1 MAAMNR
7 NPIASIGSPIQKY
20 LETVHACYRD
30 LDEGEVASYIP
41 ELFEAD
47 PHWFGICI
55 ATSDGQIYEVG
66 ESRRAF
72 TIQSI
77 SKPFVYGMAMEDRGV
92 EHVLAKIGLEP
103 SGDAFNSISLH
114 PETGCPL
121 NPMINAGAITTT
133 SLVGG
138 ATAGAEGVPR
148 MRRILETFAR
158 YVAHEVAVDEEV
170 YRSESDTG
178 HRNRAIGYML
188 RSFEIIEEDPM
199 SSVDD
204 YFHQCSISVDC
215 RDLAVMGATLAN
227 GGVNP
232 LSGVRALDA
241 RHVESVLSVM
251 TSCGMYDYAGE
262 WIYRV
267 GMPAKSGVAG
277 GIVAVLPGQLGIGVY
292 SPPLD
297 ERGNS
302 VRGIRV
308 CRDLSRELGLHFLRA
323 PRTSRST
330 IRSVYDA
337 TRVNSKRLRSGEAA
351 KALESHGDRI
361 RIVEL
366 QGELS
371 FASAEIVVRKA
382 IEEVEEV
389 DYVVVD
395 LRRVLSVDA
404 PSARLFAELREGF
417 RDAGKELAFSVGPHA
432 DALVVALEKRE
443 AERAANSNE
452 SPSPGVFRDLDVALE
467 WCEERL
473 LRAVLG
479 DEGRGERL
487 SISEL
492 DLCRGLDAAQLAILD
507 EVLEGRNFAPGE
519 YLVRRGDPADAIYLI
534 ARGEVS
540 VGIQLENG
548 ERTRVATLSA
558 GMTLGETAIVTR
570 GRRTA
575 DVYADGEV
583 ECFVLSLAKFDE
595 LDVRDPSLKIALMSN
610 LLGHLSKMVGKLTNQ
625 VAELSK

>member
-1 MAAMNR
+1 MNR

-77 SKPFVYGMAMEDRGV
+77 SKPFVYGMAMEDCGV

-133 SLVGG
+133 SLVGS

-148 MRRILETFAR
+148 MRRILETFER

-170 YRSESDTG
+170 YRSESATG

-188 RSFEIIEEDPM
+188 RNFKIIEEDPM
-199 SSVDD
+199 PSLDD
-204 YFHQCSISVDC
+204 YFRQCSISADC

-241 RHVESVLSVM
+241 RHVENVLSVM

-277 GIVAVLPGQLGIGVY
+277 GILAVLPGQLGIGVY

-297 ERGNS
+297 
-302 VRGIRV
+302 
-308 CRDLSRELGLHFLRA
+308 
-323 PRTSRST
+323 
-330 IRSVYDA
+330 
-337 TRVNSKRLRSGEAA
+337 
-351 KALESHGDRI
+351 
-361 RIVEL
+361 
-366 QGELS
+366 
-371 FASAEIVVRKA
+371 
-382 IEEVEEV
+382 
-389 DYVVVD
+389 
-395 LRRVLSVDA
+395 
-404 PSARLFAELREGF
+404 
-417 RDAGKELAFSVGPHA
+417 
-432 DALVVALEKRE
+432 
-443 AERAANSNE
+443 
-452 SPSPGVFRDLDVALE
+452 
-467 WCEERL
+467 
-473 LRAVLG
+473 
-479 DEGRGERL
+479 
-487 SISEL
+487 
-492 DLCRGLDAAQLAILD
+492 
-507 EVLEGRNFAPGE
+507 
-519 YLVRRGDPADAIYLI
+519 
-534 ARGEVS
+534 
-540 VGIQLENG
+540 
-548 ERTRVATLSA
+548 
-558 GMTLGETAIVTR
+558 
-570 GRRTA
+570 
-575 DVYADGEV
+575 
-583 ECFVLSLAKFDE
+583 
-595 LDVRDPSLKIALMSN
+595 
-610 LLGHLSKMVGKLTNQ
+610 
-625 VAELSK
+625 